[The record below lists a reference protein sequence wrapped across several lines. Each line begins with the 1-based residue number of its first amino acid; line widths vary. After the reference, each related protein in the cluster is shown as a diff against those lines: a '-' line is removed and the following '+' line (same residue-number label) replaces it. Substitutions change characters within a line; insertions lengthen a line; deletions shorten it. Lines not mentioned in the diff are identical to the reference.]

1 MDRRTLCSRFDST
14 RKELSK
20 RTHSKLLRTR
30 NDSLCLLAIFLQ
42 YLAQLT
48 DFLVE
53 EVNVHLLSSNHG
65 HSVHGSC
72 VAIDIDLLLLLI
84 YGRGKA
90 YVVVCHDQ
98 ALWPLLPLNV

>member
-1 MDRRTLCSRFDST
+1 MDRRTLYSGRDGT
-14 RKELSK
+14 HKELSR
-20 RTHSKLLRTR
+20 RTHSKLLSTR
-30 NDSLCLLAIFLQ
+30 DYSLCLVAIFSQ
-42 YLAQLT
+42 HFAQLT

-72 VAIDIDLLLLLI
+72 VAIGIDLLLLLV

-90 YVVVCHDQ
+90 YVAVCHDQ
-98 ALWPLLPLNV
+98 PLWPLSLL